1 MSQPAKVGVFLCQGG
16 RQAADSLE
24 FKQLRWTADAA
35 VGGLVFEL
43 PQTCQAEG
51 AAAIARLAREHGLEA
66 AVVGAC
72 PLLKNPGLLSGA
84 LRQAGLD
91 PDMALV
97 LDLCQK
103 PAGRASGTCQVAPG
117 AQAALSQAL
126 CSQAFRHPLASEGR
140 RVATRVLVVGDGLTA
155 LLAARGLAAAGY
167 PVSLLTPVRRLAPP
181 APLLGPEAAE
191 LAAALAREVEA
202 ASGVELLRQG
212 QLLSLSGGAGDFRAQ
227 VRDRGGEQH
236 QLTLGAVL
244 MAQGP
249 PQALNLAGLGLP
261 ASERVLGLS
270 QFLAMLAAPEH
281 LKKRFG
287 GRSLRVGFLVGLA
300 RQAEPLATRAAC
312 LAAQRVAVDPQARVV
327 LFTGNAKVAGSGL
340 EALTQQ
346 VRGQG
351 VVMVKFSA
359 GGLSAQEAADGISVT
374 WDEEV
379 LDSTMSQEFDLL
391 VVDETPAP
399 DAAYQRLARVLGLTP
414 GRDGYLQPDQ
424 VAALPVQ
431 SRRGGVLLLGPARG
445 QGEPERWQDEV
456 AEALLETRKLLQQ
469 GEVCLEAGRVQV
481 DRRRCTIC
489 LTCVRVCPRGAM
501 GRLERRPVYNP
512 LVCTACGTCAAE
524 CPMEAIQLVGLE
536 DERFQAEIGAAAGRV
551 GDLGQAGER
560 SLLVFLCANSA
571 AQAFRAARLAGAEA
585 PPGARLVEVP
595 CAGKLDPDM
604 VLAAFRRGFDG
615 VLVLSCFPDA
625 CHSLTGSTWAGYR
638 AGHLQSLL
646 REAGLEPQRLV
657 TAGVAPS
664 QAREVMSL
672 MAQAQEAV
680 AALGPSPLKVGAQVR
695 ELLGRYTLEVD
706 ETYAIIG

>member
-35 VGGLVFEL
+35 AGGLVFEL

-51 AAAIARLAREHGLEA
+51 AAAIARLTQEHELEA
-66 AVVGAC
+66 VVVGAC
-72 PLLKNPGLLSGA
+72 PLLKNPGQLSGA

-103 PAGRASGTCQVAPG
+103 PASQAAGTCQVAPG

-126 CSQAFRHPLASEGR
+126 CSQVFRHPLACESR
-140 RVATRVLVVGDGLTA
+140 QVATRVLVLGDGLAA
-155 LLAARGLAAAGY
+155 LLAVRGLAQAGY
-167 PVSLLTPVRRLAPP
+167 PVSLLTPGKRLAPP
-181 APLLGPEAAE
+181 VPLLGTEAAE
-191 LAAALAREVEA
+191 MAAALASEVEGLA
-202 ASGVELLRQG
+202 GVDLLRQAE
-212 QLLSLSGGAGDFRAQ
+212 LLSLSGGAGDFRAQ
-227 VRDRGGEQH
+227 VRDRGGELH
-236 QLTLGAVL
+236 ELKLGAVI

-249 PQALNLAGLGLP
+249 PLAQNRAGLGLP
-261 ASERVLGLS
+261 ESERVVSLS
-270 QFLAMLAAPEH
+270 QFLTMLAAPEH
-281 LKKRFG
+281 LQKRFG
-287 GRSLRVGFLVGLA
+287 GRPLRVGLLVGLA
-300 RQAEPLATRAAC
+300 RQADPLSMRAAC
-312 LAAQRVAVDPQARVV
+312 LAAQRVAVDPEARAV

-351 VVMVKFSA
+351 VIMVKFSA
-359 GGLSAQEAADGISVT
+359 GGLKAQETEGGVEIT

-379 LDSTMSQEFDLL
+379 LGSSLSQEFDLL

-399 DAAYQRLARVLGLTP
+399 DAAYWRLARRLGLAP

-431 SRRGGVLLLGPARG
+431 SRRGGVLLVGPARG

-456 AEALLETRKLLQQ
+456 AEALLETRGLLQR
-469 GEVCLEAGRVQV
+469 GEVRLEAGRVQV
-481 DRRRCTIC
+481 DRKRCAIC

-501 GRLERRPVYNP
+501 GRLDRRPVYNP

-536 DERFQAEIGAAAGRV
+536 DERFSAEIGAAAGRV

-560 SLLVFLCANSA
+560 SLMVFLCANSA
-571 AQAFRAARLAGAEA
+571 AQAFRAARLAGSEP

-604 VLAAFRRGFDG
+604 VLEAFRRGFDG

-638 AGHLQSLL
+638 TGHLQNLL
-646 REAGLEPQRLV
+646 SEAGLEPERLV
-657 TAGVAPS
+657 SAGVAPS
-664 QAREVMSL
+664 QAREVMRL

-706 ETYAIIG
+706 ETYAIIA